1 MLFTALVSWLK
12 VVFIYKAMTIK
23 NIAFYLYIVFCQ
35 GIQESTSLMLFKFDC
50 LLNSDFLK
58 HLNYETK

>member
-12 VVFIYKAMTIK
+12 VGFVYKAMTIK
-23 NIAFYLYIVFCQ
+23 SIAFYFYIVFCQ

-50 LLNSDFLK
+50 WLNGDFLK